1 VRHPAPLPE
10 PNPVPL
16 ARVGVVGGGIAGLAA
31 ACALAERGVQVVLLE
46 AHPELGGR
54 VRSWPVTLAD
64 GTTTTMS
71 RGFHAF
77 FRQYY
82 TLRALLRRADPNLSR
97 LVALTDYPLSLP
109 DGTTDSFTHI
119 PRTPPLNM
127 LAFVARSPSFTVRE
141 LARVNVAAALE
152 LLDVSFPRTF
162 SDYDGVSAA
171 DFLDRLR
178 FPAKAR
184 HLSLE
189 VFARSFFAHPTDFS
203 AGELVAMFHSYFLGS
218 AEGLVFDVPD
228 DDYDTALWSP
238 LAGYLRRLGV
248 DIRTGVRVSAITG
261 EPTDE
266 ARPGGATGQVMIHTG
281 DDRLCV
287 DAVVLATDTAG
298 TARLIA
304 GSGLGTE
311 GWRARV
317 ESRRCTPPFV
327 VWRLWFDTPVAPGT
341 PPFLGTSG
349 FGPLDNVS
357 VLDSFEAGARD
368 WARDQGGS
376 VVEVHAYAIDE
387 PPDVVRDQLR
397 ENLFE
402 IHPELREATV
412 VDQRWLV
419 ADDCPLISTDPWA
432 ARPGVVTPDPR
443 LVLAGDGVRCELP
456 VALMERAAV
465 TGFQAANTLLARAGL
480 VGHELWTVP
489 MTGRHRVSAPA
500 RRALA
505 AVRSRRG

>member
-1 VRHPAPLPE
+1 
-10 PNPVPL
+10 
-16 ARVGVVGGGIAGLAA
+16 
-31 ACALAERGVQVVLLE
+31 
-46 AHPELGGR
+46 
-54 VRSWPVTLAD
+54 
-64 GTTTTMS
+64 
-71 RGFHAF
+71 
-77 FRQYY
+77 
-82 TLRALLRRADPNLSR
+82 
-97 LVALTDYPLSLP
+97 
-109 DGTTDSFTHI
+109 
-119 PRTPPLNM
+119 
-127 LAFVARSPSFTVRE
+127 
-141 LARVNVAAALE
+141 
-152 LLDVSFPRTF
+152 
-162 SDYDGVSAA
+162 
-171 DFLDRLR
+171 
-178 FPAKAR
+178 
-184 HLSLE
+184 
-189 VFARSFFAHPTDFS
+189 
-203 AGELVAMFHSYFLGS
+203 
-218 AEGLVFDVPD
+218 
-228 DDYDTALWSP
+228 
-238 LAGYLRRLGV
+238 
-248 DIRTGVRVSAITG
+248 
-261 EPTDE
+261 
-266 ARPGGATGQVMIHTG
+266 MIHTG

-489 MTGRHRVSAPA
+489 PSARGVGETSRSEPTGPLQRRPANHPSGQDGDVGLQLLGGAYQRLQVVTHRSASIDGDEEQLVVTDLSDPA
-500 RRALA
+500 VDGHEHRCLLPQA
-505 AVRSRRG
+505 RSP